1 MQKAGRSILSDILRK
16 QMENLGYPSLSKF
29 YGDHREIGY
38 SYELLRQVVYGGRIP
53 RAETL
58 LAILS
63 GTGRAGIDEFAA
75 QSGKHSHRT

>member
-1 MQKAGRSILSDILRK
+1 MSFSKICCIHTAAPAFPGRREADPMQKAGRSILSDILRK

-53 RAETL
+53 RAE
-58 LAILS
+58 
-63 GTGRAGIDEFAA
+63 
-75 QSGKHSHRT
+75 